1 MVSRFKPQMHAPQPA
16 PSPPGAAA
24 TGEAAEDRALRYLQA
39 RGLSV
44 IARNYRCKTGEID
57 LVMRDVAGTL
67 VFVEVRARVARSA
80 QRFGGA
86 AASVT
91 PAKQRRLIAAP
102 RISSPAIRARC
113 RPAASMSSPSTARA
127 LNGCAMPSVSKPELD
142 PIHPI
147 PPTLPDS
154 TRTA

>member
-16 PSPPGAAA
+16 PSPPGTAA

-39 RGLSV
+39 RGLSAIV
-44 IARNYRCKTGEID
+44 RNYRCKTGEID
-57 LVMRDVAGTL
+57 LVMRDAAGTL

-91 PAKQRRLIAAP
+91 PAKQRRLIAAAEDFLAGHP
-102 RISSPAIRARC
+102 GEAPACRFDVIAIDGTRIEWMRDAFGVEA
-113 RPAASMSSPSTARA
+113 
-127 LNGCAMPSVSKPELD
+127 
-142 PIHPI
+142 
-147 PPTLPDS
+147 
-154 TRTA
+154 

>member
-16 PSPPGAAA
+16 PSSPGAAA

-91 PAKQRRLIAAP
+91 PAKQRRLIAAAEDFLAGHP
-102 RISSPAIRARC
+102 GEVPACRFDVIAIDGTRIEWMRDAFGVEA
-113 RPAASMSSPSTARA
+113 
-127 LNGCAMPSVSKPELD
+127 
-142 PIHPI
+142 
-147 PPTLPDS
+147 
-154 TRTA
+154 